1 MHAFRIW
8 VRKCCIGSSLLLR
21 SASRYRLFSLR
32 FYIWSLRDCKQRDFL
47 TIFIICYF
55 WILND
60 LFKSMIVFSCHK
72 KSRIDCVKCVFEPSW
87 APTTENEG
95 SFIRNSQQYYGIDI
109 KRTTVSLTYCQCWCD
124 RLVNGT
130 ESKVLRFDP
139 VTGSSA
145 GQVQRWVITLRL
157 MQQELT
163 PPPHDNNNNRPDD
176 DIWSNFV
183 ALRCID

>member
-1 MHAFRIW
+1 MNISWICDQQQTRKCFMFLIYFNLITQMHAFRIW

-47 TIFIICYF
+47 TIFIIFYF

-72 KSRIDCVKCVFEPSW
+72 RSRIDCVKCVFEPSW

-95 SFIRNSQQYYGIDI
+95 SFIQTLNNI
-109 KRTTVSLTYCQCWCD
+109 TVLISRGRQSRLLTASAD
-124 RLVNGT
+124 
-130 ESKVLRFDP
+130 
-139 VTGSSA
+139 VTG
-145 GQVQRWVITLRL
+145 W
-157 MQQELT
+157 
-163 PPPHDNNNNRPDD
+163 
-176 DIWSNFV
+176 
-183 ALRCID
+183 